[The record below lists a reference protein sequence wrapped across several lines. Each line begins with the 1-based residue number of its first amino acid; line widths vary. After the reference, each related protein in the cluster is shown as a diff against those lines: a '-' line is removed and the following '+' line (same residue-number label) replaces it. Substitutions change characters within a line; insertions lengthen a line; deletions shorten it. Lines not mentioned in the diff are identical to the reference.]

1 MKQVVANTN
10 KAFLIA
16 VEYGFDDEVIGLAK
30 VVNVNQNTYN
40 ALKNKY
46 AEQRAKELKEK
57 ETLYKQVNDLNDLV
71 KQLQHEINVLKGL
84 E

>member
-1 MKQVVANTN
+1 MGQAQIKNQ
-10 KAFLIA
+10 LIG
-16 VEYGFDDEVIGLAK
+16 VQYDDQDNVIGLFK
-30 VVNVNQNTYN
+30 CCNVNINTYN

-46 AEQRAKELKEK
+46 AEDKAKELREK
-57 ETLYKQVNDLNDLV
+57 ETLYKQVNELNDLV